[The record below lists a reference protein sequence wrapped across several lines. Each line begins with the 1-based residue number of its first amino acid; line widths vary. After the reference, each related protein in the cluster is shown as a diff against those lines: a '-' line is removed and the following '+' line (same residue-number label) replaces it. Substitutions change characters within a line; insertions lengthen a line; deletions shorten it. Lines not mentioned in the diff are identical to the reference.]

1 MSIIRVSN
9 VLDPDQDRQN
19 VGPDL
24 DPNRLQRLSA
34 DDKNAEFNQPL
45 SLQNDPVRN
54 NPKMSS
60 AA

>member
-1 MSIIRVSN
+1 MSN